1 MAMALQDDL
10 DSALAKAVRIAGSQ
24 VAFAALIGKRQ
35 STVQEWL
42 AKGRPLPAEYVRQI
56 EAALG
61 IPRHELRPDI
71 YPPEEH
77 APAARAT
84 AQQSAAHPSA
94 SVQSAPLAGQ
104 DADGSVP
111 ALDYAPS
118 RDGADPLKGM
128 AA

>member
-1 MAMALQDDL
+1 MALQDAL
-10 DSALAKAVRIAGSQ
+10 DSPLAKAVRIAGSQ

-42 AKGRPLPAEYVRQI
+42 AKDRPLPAEYVRQV
-56 EAALG
+56 EAATG
-61 IPRHELRPDI
+61 IPRYELRPDI

-77 APAARAT
+77 APASLAS
-84 AQQSAAHPSA
+84 AQRSAAHPSA
-94 SVQSAPLAGQ
+94 SVQSAPLADQ

-111 ALDYAPS
+111 SLYYAPS
-118 RDGADPLKGM
+118 SDGAYPLKCI